1 MPRYPG
7 GLMCGIGGF
16 VGKRVV
22 DPKQWQAMLAALRV
36 RGPDAQ
42 KAVLWDGSFRETDG
56 VGAACL
62 LHARLSIRDPRPEAD
77 QPMANAQ
84 RDIWVCFNGEVYGYE
99 AEWEELRRQGYAFHT
114 TSDTEFILHAYEA
127 WGDAFVERLRGMFA
141 IVILD
146 LRRKRLFAVRDR
158 LGLKPL
164 LYYADGENFAFA
176 STLRALLPY
185 LGDRARIAPEA
196 IDAYLAHRYVPA
208 PLSLVQGVRR
218 LANGRCLAWE
228 FGRGLPP
235 ELRAYWHPAPLV
247 ADLRDTLDGAVALR
261 TASDRPVGI
270 FLSGGIDSAV
280 VASSLVRQGYTNIT
294 AFTATFPGTAYDEGP
309 QAARMAKAL
318 GLNHR
323 AVPVEP
329 CLADDFDRI
338 VADLDE
344 PFADPSALPLW
355 YLARAATEEV
365 KVVLGGDG
373 GDELFAGYKRYR
385 QHLRSRWR
393 GSATISLAYDGLPW
407 EKPARWREELGL
419 TWQEAYVLRFS
430 GLSPA
435 VRRYLQPDLPGAPA
449 VHWRDFPSDQ
459 RGLAA
464 LLAIDFANYL
474 PEYILRKGDLCTMA
488 HGLELRAPLL
498 DHRFVD
504 LVTGLPANRRF
515 TRPAKAPLV
524 ETCQVCRDEGL
535 LTAKK
540 RGFSPPL
547 NRWLREDLFARL
559 PDLGAR
565 LGAATDGQLRAERV
579 DTLVAAYIAGLDKLA
594 EPVYQLLVLDVT
606 LRSLGLAT

>member
-1 MPRYPG
+1 
-7 GLMCGIGGF
+7 MCGIGGF

-22 DPKQWQAMLAALRV
+22 GEERWGAMLAALKV

-42 KAVLWDGSFRETDG
+42 RATLWGPDLRETAG
-56 VGAACL
+56 SGTAGL

-77 QPMANAQ
+77 QPMTNLR
-84 RDIWVCFNGEVYGYE
+84 RDVWVCFNGEVYGYQ
-99 AEWEELRRQGYAFHT
+99 ADRDELVRRGYTFRT
-114 TSDTEFILHAYEA
+114 TSDTEFILYAYEV
-127 WGDAFVERLRGMFA
+127 WGDAFIERLRGMFA

-146 LRRKRLFAVRDR
+146 LRRRRLFAARDR

-185 LGDRARIAPEA
+185 FGDGPRIAPEA
-196 IDAYLAHRYVPA
+196 VDAYLAHRYVPA
-208 PLSLVQGVRR
+208 PLALVQGVKR
-218 LANGRCLAWE
+218 LANGSCLVWE
-228 FGRGLPP
+228 FGEGRAP
-235 ELRAYWHPAPLV
+235 EVRRYWQPVSSPA
-247 ADLRDTLDGAVALR
+247 DFRETLDVAIKLR
-261 TASDRPVGI
+261 TASDRPVGL

-294 AFTATFPGTAYDEGP
+294 AFTATFPGSPYDEGP

-318 GLNHR
+318 GLTHR
-323 AVPVEP
+323 EIPVEP
-329 CLADDFDRI
+329 RLADDFDRI

-355 YLARAATEEV
+355 YLARATTEEV

-373 GDELFAGYKRYR
+373 GDELFAGYKRYA

-393 GSATISLAYDGLPW
+393 GSFTLPLTYNGLPW

-419 TWQEAYVLRFS
+419 TWEEAYVLRFS

-435 VRRYLQPDLPGAPA
+435 VRRYLQPDLPAVPP
-449 VHWRDFPSDQ
+449 VHWREFPSDKK
-459 RGLAA
+459 GLAA
-464 LLAIDFANYL
+464 LLAIDFGNYL

-504 LVTGLPANRRF
+504 VVTGLPADRRF
-515 TRPAKAPLV
+515 SKPAKSLLV
-524 ETCQVCRDEGL
+524 ETCRVCWDEGL

-547 NRWLREDLFARL
+547 NRWLRTELSERL

-565 LGAATDGQLRAERV
+565 LASATGGQLQAGRV
-579 DTLVAAYIAGLDKLA
+579 DTLVAAFVGGFDKLA
-594 EPVYQLLVLDVT
+594 EPVYQLLVLDVA
-606 LRSLGLAT
+606 LRSLGLAR

>member
-1 MPRYPG
+1 
-7 GLMCGIGGF
+7 MCGIAGF

-22 DPKQWQAMLAALRV
+22 DPGRWGAMLAALKT

-42 KAVLWDGSFRETDG
+42 KAVLWNDSFEETSGSG
-56 VGAACL
+56 VAGL

-77 QPMANAQ
+77 QPMANAR

-99 AEWEELRRQGYAFHT
+99 DDRDELMRQGYTFRT
-114 TSDTEFILHAYEA
+114 TSDTEFILYAYEA
-127 WGDAFVERLRGMFA
+127 WGDAFIERLRGMFA
-141 IVILD
+141 IVVLD
-146 LRRKRLFAVRDR
+146 LRRRRLFAARDR

-164 LYYADGENFAFA
+164 LYHTDGENFVFA

-185 LGDRARIAPEA
+185 LGDRVRIAPEA
-196 IDAYLAHRYVPA
+196 VDAYLAHRYVPA
-208 PLSLVQGVRR
+208 PLALVQGVKR
-218 LANGRCLAWE
+218 LANGSCLVWE
-228 FGRGLPP
+228 FGEGRTPDV
-235 ELRAYWHPAPLV
+235 RRYWEPHSSQ
-247 ADLRDTLDGAVALR
+247 ADFRETLDQAVALR
-261 TASDRPVGI
+261 TASDRPVGL

-294 AFTATFPGTAYDEGP
+294 AFTATFPGTSYDEGP
-309 QAARMAKAL
+309 QAVRMAKAL
-318 GLNHR
+318 GLTHR
-323 AVPVEP
+323 EIPVEP
-329 CLADDFDRI
+329 RLADDFDRI

-373 GDELFAGYKRYR
+373 GDELFAGYKRYA

-393 GSATISLAYDGLPW
+393 GSFTVPLAYDGLPW

-419 TWQEAYVLRFS
+419 TWEEAYVLRFS

-435 VRRYLQPDLPGAPA
+435 VRRYLQPDLSAVPP
-449 VHWRDFPSDQ
+449 VHWREFPSD
-459 RGLAA
+459 RKGLAA

-498 DHRFVD
+498 DHRLVEV
-504 LVTGLPANRRF
+504 VTGLPASRRF
-515 TRPAKAPLV
+515 TRPTKSLLV
-524 ETCQVCRDEGL
+524 DTCRVCQDENL

-547 NRWLREDLFARL
+547 KQWLRTELSERL
-559 PDLGAR
+559 PDLGTR
-565 LGAATDGQLRAERV
+565 LASATGGQLQAGRV
-579 DTLVAAYIAGLDKLA
+579 DTLVAAFVGGFDKLA
-594 EPVYQLLVLDVT
+594 EPVYQLLVLDVA
-606 LRSLGLAT
+606 LRSLGLAR

>member
-1 MPRYPG
+1 
-7 GLMCGIGGF
+7 MCGIGGF

-22 DPKQWQAMLAALRV
+22 DPGQWGAMLAALKV

-42 KAVLWDGSFRETDG
+42 KAVLWDVSLRETS
-56 VGAACL
+56 GACAAGL
-62 LHARLSIRDPRPEAD
+62 LHTRLSIRDPRPEAD

-84 RDIWVCFNGEVYGYE
+84 RDIWICFNGEVYGYE
-99 AEWEELRRQGYAFHT
+99 ADREELRRQGYAFRT
-114 TSDTEFILHAYEA
+114 TSDTEFILYAYEA

-146 LRRKRLFAVRDR
+146 LRRERLFAVRDR

-164 LYYADGENFAFA
+164 LYYADGDNFAFA

-185 LGDRARIAPEA
+185 LGDHARIAPEA
-196 IDAYLAHRYVPA
+196 IDAYLAHRYIPA
-208 PLSLVQGVRR
+208 PLTLAQGVRR
-218 LANGRCLAWE
+218 LANGTYLAWE
-228 FGRGLPP
+228 FGQG
-235 ELRAYWHPAPLV
+235 APLELHTYWRPTPLV
-247 ADLRDTLDGAVALR
+247 TDFEETLDRAVALR

-318 GLNHR
+318 GLSHR
-323 AVPVEP
+323 AIPVEP
-329 CLADDFDRI
+329 RLAADFDRI

-355 YLARAATEEV
+355 YLARDATKEV

-393 GSATISLAYDGLPW
+393 GSVTMALTHDGLPW

-435 VRRYLQPDLPGAPA
+435 VRRYLQPDLRAMPS
-449 VHWRDFPSDQ
+449 VHWQGFPSPQ
-459 RGLAA
+459 KGVAA
-464 LLAIDFANYL
+464 LLDIDFANYL

-498 DHRFVD
+498 DHRFVE
-504 LVTGLPANRRF
+504 LVTGLPPNRRF
-515 TRPAKAPLV
+515 TRPAKALLV
-524 ETCQVCRDEGL
+524 EACQVCQDEGL

-559 PDLGAR
+559 PDLGKR
-565 LGAATDGQLRAERV
+565 LAAATHGQLEAQRV
-579 DTLVAAYIAGLDKLA
+579 ETLVAAYIGGFDKLA
-594 EPVYQLLVLDVT
+594 EPVYQLLVLDVA
-606 LRSLGLAT
+606 LRSLGLAA